1 MSTNLTPLST
11 GELLDKT
18 FTLYRNNFVVFAGIA
33 AVANVIPLILGLF
46 VDLTNGPADPAA
58 FGAGSALALVI
69 GLIGTLIASAIAQ
82 GGTVYA
88 VSTIYLGGST
98 SIADALRKVSGKI
111 GRTVL
116 INIAV
121 GILFGLGLI
130 LLIIPGLYWLASYSL
145 AIPAALLEN
154 LKPNDALTRSNKL
167 SEGGRLK
174 VFLVYL
180 LVYILQ
186 FGLLWIFSIIE
197 LQIFRVRNPTGLSA
211 SNLFQGLL
219 QFGVNTLVFPL
230 LTIAL
235 VLVYYNQ
242 RVLKEAF
249 DLQHLM
255 EALTGKAAGTDQ
267 QGAISAG
274 GTSH

>member
-1 MSTNLTPLST
+1 MSINLTPLST

-33 AVANVIPLILGLF
+33 AVANVIPLVLGLF
-46 VDLTNGPADPAA
+46 VDLTNGPPDPEA
-58 FGAGSALALVI
+58 FGTGSALALVI
-69 GLIGTLIASAIAQ
+69 GSIGTLIASAIAQ

-111 GRTVL
+111 GTTVL

-130 LLIIPGLYWLASYSL
+130 LLIVPGLYWLASYSL

-255 EALTGKAAGTDQ
+255 EALTGKAADADQ

-274 GTSH
+274 GTS